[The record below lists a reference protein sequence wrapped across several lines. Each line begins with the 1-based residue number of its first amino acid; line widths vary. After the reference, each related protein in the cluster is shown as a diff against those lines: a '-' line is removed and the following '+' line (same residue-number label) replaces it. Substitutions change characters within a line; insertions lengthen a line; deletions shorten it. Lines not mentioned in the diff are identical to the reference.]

1 MLIGITQFLQHT
13 ILATASSFVLA
24 KVENSTPTLSV
35 TILGLQNQD
44 SQVCLRV
51 FASEQGFPLSD
62 RREFPSECTE
72 TTKNSVTMQI
82 PNLKP
87 GTYAV
92 AVVDDLNR
100 DYQLNRNILGIPQ
113 EGFGISNNPQVSAVT
128 GLPKFQDASFPLQKD
143 KTVKIT
149 MKYTLDS

>member
-13 ILATASSFVLA
+13 LIATTSSFALAT
-24 KVENSTPTLSV
+24 VENSTSTLTV

-51 FASEQGFPLSD
+51 FASQQGFPLGD
-62 RREFPSECTE
+62 RSEVQSECTK
-72 TTKNSVTMQI
+72 TTKNSVTIKI

-92 AVVDDLNR
+92 AVVDDRNR
-100 DYQLNRNILGIPQ
+100 DDQLNRNLWGIPQ
-113 EGFGISNNPQVSAVT
+113 EGFGISNNPQVSLVT
-128 GLPKFQDASFPLQKD
+128 GLPKFQDASFPMKED

>member
-1 MLIGITQFLQHT
+1 MIVGITQFLHHT
-13 ILATASSFVLA
+13 LIAAASSFVLA
-24 KVENSTPTLSV
+24 TVENSTSTLTV
-35 TILGLQNQD
+35 TVLGLQNQD

-62 RREFPSECTE
+62 RREFQSECTE
-72 TTKNSVTMQI
+72 TTKNFVTMQI
-82 PNLKP
+82 PNLQS

-92 AVVDDLNR
+92 AVVDDRNR
-100 DYQLNRNILGIPQ
+100 DYQLNQNLWGIPQ

-128 GLPKFQDASFPLQKD
+128 GLPKFQDASFSLKED